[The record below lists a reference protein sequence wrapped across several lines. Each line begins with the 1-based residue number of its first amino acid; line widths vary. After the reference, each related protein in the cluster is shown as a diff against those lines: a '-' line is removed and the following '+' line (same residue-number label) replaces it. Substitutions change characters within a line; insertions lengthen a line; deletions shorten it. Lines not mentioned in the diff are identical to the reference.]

1 MNLNAKKI
9 TFIHENGTIATFN
22 GNLIK
27 DCKKLIGC
35 SYDKIRK
42 LLKHQRANIDGWKIY
57 E

>member
-9 TFIHENGTIATFN
+9 TFIHENGTIAAFN
-22 GNLIK
+22 ENLIK